1 MERELRIT
9 GVGKLSLKP
18 DIAIISLPIESLCKQ
33 YAEAIDTLNK
43 KVEVVHGILKKRNIE
58 RNSLKTTG
66 FDIREEWKYYRSDK
80 KKSELVGFKAS
91 HDLKLELPLDN
102 VLISSVLS
110 DLANS
115 NAGITFRL
123 RFDVSNKDKYDGD
136 LIKDAVKNA
145 KLSAEMIAASTGV
158 KLKEIIKI
166 DYSFSEVQFQETKY
180 LFESNLMCEASPMP
194 DFSPDEIEV
203 KKNITLIWRIE

>member
-18 DIAIISLPIESLCKQ
+18 DIVIISLPIESLCKQ
-33 YAEAIDTLNK
+33 YSEAIDTLNK

-58 RNSLKTTG
+58 RNSLKTTD
-66 FDIREEWKYYRSDK
+66 FDIREEWKHYMSNK
-80 KKSELVGFKAS
+80 KKSELDGFKAS

-110 DLANS
+110 DLASS
-115 NAGITFRL
+115 NIGITFRL
-123 RFDVSNKDKYDGD
+123 IFDVSNKDKYDGD
-136 LIKDAVKNA
+136 LIKDAIKNA

-180 LFESNLMCEASPMP
+180 LCESNLMCEASPMP
-194 DFSPDEIEV
+194 DFSADEIEV
-203 KKNITLIWRIE
+203 NKNITLIWRIE